1 MAIQLTTP
9 SLVAVA
15 TGILGSAWASGAI
28 AGFSLFGTSSAR
40 AIPQTTAQTW
50 HELYN
55 RGANTMPKV
64 AGTVALLY
72 GYSAYDLYRLGG
84 EWQGFAAA
92 AACVVAIVPW
102 TIVVMH
108 DTNAKLH
115 QAAKGG
121 AEAKSTD
128 VVGLTHKWD
137 KLNMARS
144 LFTFAG
150 AVLGFATLLKTI
162 Q

>member
-1 MAIQLTTP
+1 
-9 SLVAVA
+9 
-15 TGILGSAWASGAI
+15 
-28 AGFSLFGTSSAR
+28 
-40 AIPQTTAQTW
+40 
-50 HELYN
+50 
-55 RGANTMPKV
+55 MPKV
-64 AGTVALLY
+64 AGIVTLLY
-72 GYSAYDLYRLGG
+72 GSSAYNLYQLGG
-84 EWQGFAAA
+84 EWQGLAAA

-121 AEAKSTD
+121 ADAKSTD